1 MGGMVLPFAS
11 GNRET
16 GGGGGGL
23 GEGALAAAKE
33 PCREKTTTGAKARAH
48 SQGLSGPEGPLF
60 HGRANIVHFF
70 V

>member
-11 GNRET
+11 SDRET
-16 GGGGGGL
+16 SGGGGGM

-33 PCREKTTTGAKARAH
+33 PYREKTTTGAKARGH
-48 SQGLSGPEGPLF
+48 SQRLRGPEGPLF
-60 HGRANIVHFF
+60 HGRVNIVHFF